1 MVSSWH
7 AQLFQSENN
16 MPHEDHISLNLLGS
30 LLQLS
35 ITVNGSQDP
44 AEILAR
50 VADFTRKLVRS
61 DTASVVLWDADK
73 TRLELGAVSHPDQAT
88 NGHVSYT
95 AAARWIVE
103 RGKPVIVSDTGQ
115 DPFDLCQEGEGRARA
130 YLGVP
135 LKRATEP
142 LGALFA
148 VSDQPRAFDQ
158 GELVTME
165 AVAAVAAVAIHNAQL
180 MRALRQVNELKQT
193 LIQLAAHDIRN
204 PLTKALG
211 FLSLLVE
218 DLPDPNPSQS
228 NFLNSIERAL
238 YQIEEIIEGILA
250 HERAATGELDRQPCD
265 LNQIARQAVADFE
278 TAAAQKSQHVTFQ
291 PDADPAVVAGDAV
304 LLREAV
310 GNLIS
315 NAVKYTPPEG
325 EIIVQTGTGADEVVI
340 TIQDSG
346 PGISP
351 DDQQEIFRPFT
362 RLRSAGAERGSG
374 LGLSLVKTVVERH
387 GGRVTVDSTIG
398 QGAIFGI
405 HLPVDRLPG

>member
-1 MVSSWH
+1 M
-7 AQLFQSENN
+7 FQSENN

-35 ITVNGSQDP
+35 ITVNDSQDP

-50 VADFTRKLVRS
+50 VADFTRRLIRS
-61 DTASVVLWDADK
+61 DTASVVLWDTNK
-73 TRLELGAVSHPDQAT
+73 TRLELGAVSHPDRAT
-88 NGHVSYT
+88 NGRVSYA

-115 DPFDLCQEGEGRARA
+115 DPFDLCQEEGEGRARA

-180 MRALRQVNELKQT
+180 MRALRQMNELKQT

-204 PLTKALG
+204 PLTKAIG
-211 FLSLLVE
+211 FLGLLAE
-218 DLPDPNPSQS
+218 DLADLSPAQQD
-228 NFLNSIERAL
+228 FVNSVERAL

-387 GGRVTVDSTIG
+387 GGQVTVDSTIG

>member
-1 MVSSWH
+1 MS
-7 AQLFQSENN
+7 
-16 MPHEDHISLNLLGS
+16 HEDHIALNLLGS

-35 ITVNGSQDP
+35 ITLNDSQDP

-50 VADFTRKLVRS
+50 VANSTRKLVRC
-61 DTASVVLWDADK
+61 DRASVVLWDANN
-73 TRLELGAVSHPDQAT
+73 TRLELGAVSDADRAT
-88 NGHVSYT
+88 NGRASYT

-103 RGKPVIVSDTGQ
+103 RGKPVIVSDTGH
-115 DPFDLCQEGEGRARA
+115 DPFNLCQEGECARA
-130 YLGVP
+130 YVGVP
-135 LKRATEP
+135 LKRAAEP

-148 VSDQPRAFDQ
+148 VSDHPRAFDQ

-180 MRALRQVNELKQT
+180 MRTLQQVNELKQT

-204 PLTKALG
+204 PLTKAMG

-218 DLPDPNPSQS
+218 DLPDPNPTQS
-228 NFLNSIERAL
+228 SFLNWIERAL

-250 HERAATGELDRQPCD
+250 HERAATGELERQPCD
-265 LNQIARQAVADFE
+265 LNEITRQAVADFE
-278 TAAAQKSQHVTFQ
+278 TAAAQKSQRVTVQ
-291 PDADPAVVAGDAV
+291 PDADPAVVTGDAV

-315 NAVKYTPPEG
+315 NAVKYTPSDG
-325 EIIVQTGTGADEVVI
+325 QIVVRTDTEADEVVI

-351 DDQQEIFRPFT
+351 DDQQELFRPFT
-362 RLRSAGAERGSG
+362 RLPAAGAERGSG
-374 LGLSLVKTVVERH
+374 LGLSLVKTVIERH
-387 GGRVTVDSTIG
+387 GGWVTVDSAVG

-405 HLPVDRLPG
+405 HMPVDRLPG